1 MLEKIQDRFAESIQI
16 QIAAADLLPTV
27 LNEAAK
33 KIVACLLQGNKVI
46 VCGHGRSYPNAQLFV
61 SHLLHRYD
69 LQRPSLA
76 AHLLH
81 CDGVLTGHLA
91 QDAELE
97 QLYRKQLQVIAKQGD
112 IFIAFSPL
120 GNEIPILNAIH
131 CANNENLAI
140 LAFTSNRNDHTR
152 GLLSDDDLE
161 ISMPSNNEMRV
172 IEGHHFCVN
181 LLCELVD
188 NLLFNPTSQV

>member
-1 MLEKIQDRFAESIQI
+1 MWTRTLLSKCSIISESFI
-16 QIAAADLLPTV
+16 T
-27 LNEAAK
+27 
-33 KIVACLLQGNKVI
+33 
-46 VCGHGRSYPNAQLFV
+46 
-61 SHLLHRYD
+61 RYD
-69 LQRPSLA
+69 LHRPSLA
-76 AHLLH
+76 AQLLH
-81 CDGVLTGHLA
+81 CDGVLTGYLA

-112 IFIAFSPL
+112 IFIAFSPF
-120 GNEIPILNAIH
+120 GNENPILNAIH
-131 CANNENLAI
+131 CANNENLMI

-152 GLLSDDDLE
+152 GLLSEDDLE

-188 NLLFNPTSQV
+188 NLLFHPTT